1 MNYSNKTIKPHA
13 NKMYQWWYYHHYY
26 LSGKRLI
33 DYSSVIV
40 HLLGCLPA
48 QPIVTH
54 VMADY
59 ELSLWQEFRQVLPQ
73 CKMSGCLF
81 NFCLA
86 IYRNIQLLGLV
97 CRYLDHPVVNGI
109 AKSIMALPLLR
120 ATDIIPTFQAIQTE
134 TQHIQQLHPFIT
146 YVQHQWIHR
155 HFTPTDI
162 SLIRLWVR
170 TNNDVEGWHHRLN
183 KKGYRK

>member
-1 MNYSNKTIKPHA
+1 MLVRRPFTQLFSVHA
-13 NKMYQWWYYHHYY
+13 FVRHGDCSKQIPLAYVLM
-26 LSGKRLI
+26 SGKRLI
-33 DYSSVIV
+33 DYSTVII
-40 HLLGCLPA
+40 HLLECLQA

-59 ELSLWQEFRQVLPQ
+59 ELSPWQAFWQVLPQ

-81 NFCLA
+81 YFCQA

-97 CRYLDHPVVNGI
+97 RRYLDDPVVNGI

-120 ATDIIPTFQAIQTE
+120 VTDIIPTLQVIQTE

-162 SLIRLWVR
+162 SLIGLKSQ
-170 TNNDVEGWHHRLN
+170 DH
-183 KKGYRK
+183 YRSRWLM